1 MSKTGDFLVP
11 FSEKYRPKTIAE
23 LGFSNEM
30 TELLETFLKIDQL
43 CLLFVG
49 ESGCGKTN
57 LLNILVHTYYAP
69 YKFSE
74 YSNNIMFINN
84 LKDQGFS
91 FYRNEMKTFCQSRS
105 LFSDRKKIVVLDD
118 IDLINKQSQ
127 HVFRNYMDKYGAN
140 VHFLLVCGNLQKVI
154 ESLQSRTYIMNI
166 PTASLEQRRAIL
178 ERVCGDENL
187 WLEPEAKDY
196 VLKLSNNIAG
206 SSVRNVINFL
216 EKIWLTMGQRTEDKI
231 RLEDCQKICSA
242 ISLEKYE
249 NYLGYLVSGSIQE
262 AIDILFSIYEYGYSV
277 IDILDYFFIYVKY
290 SSLDEKKKYQI
301 IRILCEYISVYHN
314 VHEHPIELALLTGE
328 LYSLFH

>member
-1 MSKTGDFLVP
+1 MSKTCDFQVP

-23 LGFSNEM
+23 LGFPNEM

-187 WLEPEAKDY
+187 CLEPDAKEY

-242 ISLEKYE
+242 IPLEKYE